1 MKGLSNIN
9 VFIVISLF
17 LHLVLFTQY
26 QRQKTTISD
35 SVSSVYF
42 NSESQIT
49 SVRLLS
55 KPKANNKN
63 NVEIKAVTNNK
74 NLKKKMTKDPI
85 DAVLDVQEKDKL
97 NNNTQKDDVIPPAYF
112 EQTAGSIKTDENLYL
127 KKIITE
133 IEKNKYYPT
142 LARRRKM
149 QDIVHVSFQ
158 LHNNGVVN
166 ALNIRGRY
174 KTLRVAARS
183 AVLNASLRLKPPPE
197 INLPF
202 EVNYSMAFSL
212 K

>member
-35 SVSSVYF
+35 SVSSVDF

-63 NVEIKAVTNNK
+63 NVEIKAVTKNK

-85 DAVLDVQEKDKL
+85 DAVLDVLEKDKL
-97 NNNTQKDDVIPPAYF
+97 NNTQKDDVIPPAYVG
-112 EQTAGSIKTDENLYL
+112 QTAGSIKTDKNLYL

>member
-35 SVSSVYF
+35 SVSSVDF

-55 KPKANNKN
+55 KPKENNKN
-63 NVEIKAVTNNK
+63 NVEIKAVTKNK

-85 DAVLDVQEKDKL
+85 DAVLDVLEKDKL
-97 NNNTQKDDVIPPAYF
+97 NNTQKDDVIPPAYVG
-112 EQTAGSIKTDENLYL
+112 QTAGSIKTDKNLYL

-174 KTLRVAARS
+174 KALRVAARS

>member
-26 QRQKTTISD
+26 QRQKLTFSD
-35 SVSSVYF
+35 SVPSVDF

-55 KPKANNKN
+55 KPKENNKN
-63 NVEIKAVTNNK
+63 NVEIKAVTKNK

-85 DAVLDVQEKDKL
+85 DAVLDVLEKDKL
-97 NNNTQKDDVIPPAYF
+97 NNTQKDDVIPPAYVG
-112 EQTAGSIKTDENLYL
+112 QTAGSIKTDKNLYL

-174 KTLRVAARS
+174 KALRVAARS